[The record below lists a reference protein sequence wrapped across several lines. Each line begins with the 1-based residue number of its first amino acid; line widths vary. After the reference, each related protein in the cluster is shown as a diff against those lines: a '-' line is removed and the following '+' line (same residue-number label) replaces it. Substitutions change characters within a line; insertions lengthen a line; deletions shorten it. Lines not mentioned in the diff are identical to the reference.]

1 MIYNKNRKKYQNED
15 ELFYVIEVSLIF
27 KIERKDS
34 FIMNEG
40 DIFIIEKGV
49 NHRVSSDEEC
59 NIMLIENKTT
69 EHTGGIKS
77 DITKNIDNQRRS

>member
-1 MIYNKNRKKYQNED
+1 MIYNKNRKKHQNED

-49 NHRVSSDEEC
+49 NHRVSSDEEY
-59 NIMLIENKTT
+59 NIMLIENKNT
-69 EHTGGIKS
+69 EHTEGIKS

>member
-1 MIYNKNRKKYQNED
+1 MICNKNRKNYQNEY
-15 ELFYVIEVSLIF
+15 ELFYVIEVSVIF

-40 DIFIIEKGV
+40 DIFIVEKGV

-59 NIMLIENKTT
+59 KIMLIENKTN
-69 EHTGGIKS
+69 EHTENVKS
-77 DITKNIDNQRRS
+77 KITKIIDNQRRS